1 MYRYL
6 NDKNK
11 TISQVEKENP
21 SLNWNMVW
29 KSILCQSTIYI
40 RTTLYKYVYGIL
52 PTGEALLRYHIV
64 RILSKCI
71 MYNKGNFTTKH
82 IFMLCDNFG
91 LTREYLCTDLQEIE
105 DNIVIDETLIR
116 YGH

>member
-1 MYRYL
+1 
-6 NDKNK
+6 
-11 TISQVEKENP
+11 
-21 SLNWNMVW
+21 
-29 KSILCQSTIYI
+29 
-40 RTTLYKYVYGIL
+40 
-52 PTGEALLRYHIV
+52 
-64 RILSKCI
+64 